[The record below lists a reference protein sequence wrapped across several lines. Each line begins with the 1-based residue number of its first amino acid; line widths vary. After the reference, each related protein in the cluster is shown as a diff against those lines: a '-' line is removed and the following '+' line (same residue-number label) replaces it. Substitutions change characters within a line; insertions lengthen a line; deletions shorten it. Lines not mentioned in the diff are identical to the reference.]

1 MRMRTYMM
9 ATVAA
14 VSLTYFASAA
24 TIDTFQDGTTDGWFA
39 GGLGTGQTPPV
50 PPQVIANGGP
60 AGVGDQF
67 LQITGLG
74 GSGAGSRIVA
84 INGSQWAG
92 NYLGSGINAIAMDL
106 NNLGNS
112 ILTIR
117 LLFEDPMMAPPVDE
131 AVTTFGITLPV
142 GSGWTHVVFPI
153 SPASMTVI
161 SGDVNTLLGNT
172 TLLRIIDSPT
182 PTDAVTI
189 AGVLGVDNI
198 ASVAPEPAMFMPVLG
213 ALGLL
218 FLRRRR

>member
-50 PPQVIANGGP
+50 PPTVIANGGP
-60 AGVGDQF
+60 AGAGDQF

-189 AGVLGVDNI
+189 SGVLGVDNI